1 MDDGPGSLAAWGALG
16 LFLALA
22 VGSDLRSRR
31 VPNGLVAAG
40 LAVALAVPL
49 AGALVAADGL
59 SWRLAA
65 ASVAPWAAGLVLGG
79 LLLLPGYALGGMAA
93 GDVKLMAMAGAFLG
107 PGLAAAAVLYTCLAG
122 GALALA
128 ALAWRRARG
137 RPAPTHQ
144 AYAPAIALGCA
155 VAVWAHAAP
164 QG

>member
-1 MDDGPGSLAAWGALG
+1 MSDGPGSLAAWGALG

-22 VGSDLRSRR
+22 VGSDLRSHR

-40 LAVALAVPL
+40 LAVALAIPL
-49 AGALVAADGL
+49 AGVLGAADGP

-107 PGLAAAAVLYTCLAG
+107 PGLAAAAVLYACLVG

-128 ALAWRRARG
+128 VLVWRRARG
-137 RPAPTHQ
+137 RPVPTHQ
-144 AYAPAIALGCA
+144 AYAPAIALGCL

-164 QG
+164 RG

>member
-1 MDDGPGSLAAWGALG
+1 MHDGSGSLAVWGALG

-22 VGSDLRSRR
+22 VRSDLRSRH

-40 LAVALAVPL
+40 LVVALAIPL
-49 AGALVAADGL
+49 AQALDAADGPSWRLVAAT
-59 SWRLAA
+59 
-65 ASVAPWAAGLVLGG
+65 VAPWAAGLVLGG

-107 PGLAAAAVLYTCLAG
+107 PGLAAAAVLYTCLVG

-128 ALAWRRARG
+128 VLAWRRACG

-144 AYAPAIALGCA
+144 AYAPAIALGCLA
-155 VAVWAHAAP
+155 AVWAHAAP
-164 QG
+164 RG

>member
-1 MDDGPGSLAAWGALG
+1 MTEISGSLAAWGWLG

-31 VPNGLVAAG
+31 VPNGLVAGG
-40 LAVALAVPL
+40 LAVALVASL
-49 AGALVAADGL
+49 AGGLGTVDGPV
-59 SWRLAA
+59 WRQAA
-65 ASVAPWAAGLVLGG
+65 ASLAPWAAGLVLGG
-79 LLLLPGYALGGMAA
+79 LLLLPLYALGGMGA

-107 PGLAAAAVLYTCLAG
+107 PGLAAAAALYACVAG
-122 GALALA
+122 GGLALA

-144 AYAPAIALGCA
+144 AYAPAIALGCLA
-155 VAVWAHAAP
+155 AVWAHAAP

>member
-1 MDDGPGSLAAWGALG
+1 MHDGSGSLAVWGALG

-22 VGSDLRSRR
+22 VRSDLRSRR

-40 LAVALAVPL
+40 LAAALAIPL
-49 AGALVAADGL
+49 AGVLGAADGP

-65 ASVAPWAAGLVLGG
+65 ISFGPWAAGLVLGG

-107 PGLAAAAVLYTCLAG
+107 PGLAAAAVLYACLVG

-128 ALAWRRARG
+128 VLVWRRARG
-137 RPAPTHQ
+137 RPVPTHQ
-144 AYAPAIALGCA
+144 AYAPAIALGCLA
-155 VAVWAHAAP
+155 AVWAHAAP
-164 QG
+164 RG

>member
-40 LAVALAVPL
+40 LAVALAIPL
-49 AGALVAADGL
+49 AGALGAADGP

-65 ASVAPWAAGLVLGG
+65 TSVAPWAAGLVLGG

-107 PGLAAAAVLYTCLAG
+107 PGLATAAVLYTCLVG

-128 ALAWRRARG
+128 VLAWRRARG

-144 AYAPAIALGCA
+144 AYAPAIALGCLA
-155 VAVWAHAAP
+155 AVWAHAAP
-164 QG
+164 RG